1 MTDTITKPCPK
12 CGSMMS
18 SQFDS
23 NAVGYV
29 WYCPNGSCG
38 HQEEMIQEEVHL
50 TNEDMGTEPMSSR
63 ESDLI

>member
-1 MTDTITKPCPK
+1 
-12 CGSMMS
+12 MMS

-29 WYCPNGSCG
+29 WYCPNASFG

>member
-1 MTDTITKPCPK
+1 
-12 CGSMMS
+12 MMS

-29 WYCPNGSCG
+29 WYCPNASCG

-50 TNEDMGTEPMSSR
+50 TNEDIGTEPMSSR